1 MKSIGGA
8 DGAAVGRSA
17 ASSREQGRSSR
28 IPVQCGRI
36 VLKTAAAAA
45 VGTRPVRLG
54 RLVDWRRTAD
64 GGRRVRVQSRGRS
77 GDHDKTTRAPKSL
90 VLGWKSSGPER
101 REEVA
106 ALSHATDGLHR
117 RPCLG
122 RLHDGLQA
130 KRRHAHVP
138 FACQNHDTGSLRH
151 EGLSPPPSKPP
162 PVHSVPPGVAL
173 GRQGAAYFLL

>member
-64 GGRRVRVQSRGRS
+64 GGRRVRVRSKGRS
-77 GDHDKTTRAPKSL
+77 GDHRKDKGSEISRSRL
-90 VLGWKSSGPER
+90 ESGGPER

>member
-90 VLGWKSSGPER
+90 VLGWKAADQSAGKKWPPYPTPPTACIGGPAW
-101 REEVA
+101 A
-106 ALSHATDGLHR
+106 ACTM
-117 RPCLG
+117 
-122 RLHDGLQA
+122 
-130 KRRHAHVP
+130 
-138 FACQNHDTGSLRH
+138 ACKQSVDTPM
-151 EGLSPPPSKPP
+151 SPLPARITTLDRC
-162 PVHSVPPGVAL
+162 GMR
-173 GRQGAAYFLL
+173 G